1 MIALHSSEAPLKM
14 PTLGFSPFRD
24 PQVRRAIRDLSPG
37 LLAMAAWGLVTG
49 LAMIESGLSTAHA
62 VGMSLLVYAGAAQL
76 ASLPLIAAGA
86 PLLLIW
92 ASALVINLRF
102 LIYAVGQQPWM
113 SRLPR
118 AQRLLHGYFTT
129 DILAVFGAQRAQDGW
144 AAQAMV
150 RYFRTGAVLCWVV
163 WQTASLLGIFLASS
177 LPREEGLR
185 VLPALAI
192 LALLLPMIRSRPALA
207 CVLVSA
213 IASLVFKGLPLNL
226 GLFLATLAG
235 VLTAVLLKRKA
246 EQHG

>member
-1 MIALHSSEAPLKM
+1 
-14 PTLGFSPFRD
+14 
-24 PQVRRAIRDLSPG
+24 
-37 LLAMAAWGLVTG
+37 
-49 LAMIESGLSTAHA
+49 
-62 VGMSLLVYAGAAQL
+62 
-76 ASLPLIAAGA
+76 
-86 PLLLIW
+86 
-92 ASALVINLRF
+92 
-102 LIYAVGQQPWM
+102 
-113 SRLPR
+113 
-118 AQRLLHGYFTT
+118 
-129 DILAVFGAQRAQDGW
+129 
-144 AAQAMV
+144 
-150 RYFRTGAVLCWVV
+150 VV

>member
-1 MIALHSSEAPLKM
+1 MIVLHSIEALLNM
-14 PTLGFSPFRD
+14 LRD
-24 PQVRRAIRDLSPG
+24 PQVRRAIRDLAPG

-49 LAMIESGLSTAHA
+49 LAMVESGLSTAHA

-76 ASLPLIAAGA
+76 ASLPLLAAGA
-86 PLLLIW
+86 PLVLIW

-102 LIYAVGQQPWM
+102 AIFAVAQQAWM
-113 SRLPR
+113 NRLPR
-118 AQRLLHGYFTT
+118 LQRLFHGYFTT

-144 AAQAMV
+144 APEAMI
-150 RYFRTGAVLCWVV
+150 RYFRTGALLCWVV
-163 WQTASLLGIFLASS
+163 WQASSLLGIFLASS
-177 LPREEGLR
+177 LPREDGLR

-213 IASLVFKGLPLNL
+213 AASLVFRGLPLNL

-235 VLTAVLLKRKA
+235 VLTALLLNRKDA
-246 EQHG
+246 QHG